1 MGSRTGEQWRF
12 NVTHADQPDKDGI
25 FGFS

>member
-1 MGSRTGEQWRF
+1 MGLRTGEQWRLKL
-12 NVTHADQPDKDGI
+12 THADQPDKDGI